1 MKRTTYTLDL
11 GKYRKILQNI
21 GFVTKIF
28 VVLSLVTFLFFI
40 VIGFIGYGQTKLKAS
55 PISSMRGLA
64 ASVSNEFFSDMLGL
78 EVPHLS
84 EQKSV
89 STFSQKNIFGFVFRL
104 LTDINPRD
112 PKTLIAREVP
122 GMASDSAILLH
133 KGLGTDPAAGPLDY
147 TPANHSDPGGNNGN
161 NGNPQNNNSGSAAP
175 SPSPDPSQARPP
187 ANGKKLVMI
196 YHSHNRESWVPE
208 LGLDPKKADSA
219 FDTKTNVTMVG
230 KRMADKLNEIGI
242 GAVNYNTDYQST
254 EKDFNY
260 YFSYKYSGRTVKE
273 AFAVHPEL
281 TYLFDIH
288 RDSSSRDKTT
298 ITINGKD
305 YAQLY
310 FVVGQKNP
318 NWEKNEQF
326 ASQIQERLEKK
337 LPGISRG
344 IWSKKAR
351 DGNAE
356 YNQSLSPNSIL
367 IEIGGVFNTLE
378 ETYRTSDVLSEV
390 IGEIVMDA
398 KKVDGSKPGETG
410 KN

>member
-11 GKYRKILQNI
+11 GKYRRMLRNI
-21 GFVTKIF
+21 VLVCKIF
-28 VVLSLVTFLFFI
+28 AVLSLVTFLFFI

-55 PISSMRGLA
+55 PVSSMKGLA
-64 ASVSNEFFSDMLGL
+64 ASVSNEFFADMLGL

-89 STFSQKNIFGFVFRL
+89 STFSQKNVFGFVFRL

-122 GMASDSAILLH
+122 GMALDSSILLR
-133 KGLGTDPAAGPLDY
+133 KAQGTDPSAGPLDY
-147 TPANHSDPGGNNGN
+147 TPANQNDPGANPN
-161 NGNPQNNNSGSAAP
+161 NPQNNPGSAAP
-175 SPSPDPSQARPP
+175 SPSPDPSQAH
-187 ANGKKLVMI
+187 ASTNGKKPVMI

-219 FDTKTNVTMVG
+219 FDPKTNVTLVG
-230 KRMADKLNEIGI
+230 KRIADKLNESGI
-242 GAVNYNTDYQST
+242 GAVSYNTDYQST

-260 YFSYKYSGRTVKE
+260 YFSYKYSSRTVKE

-356 YNQSLSPNSIL
+356 YNQSFSPNSIL

-378 ETYRTSDVLSEV
+378 ETYRTTDVLSEV
-390 IGEIVMDA
+390 IGELVVDA